1 MKTND
6 IINSFGLLISD
17 AQCYRAI
24 GMKLI
29 ETSKSDRPALLGDAN
44 GAFAFMSIFFNQ
56 DISTL
61 VFEGLKLLLEQGKTE
76 NELLADRMPGYYER
90 LKSVRNSIH
99 LYNKSGSYRPKA
111 TEIVKSQLEL
121 FDMLSKDALFEL
133 RNDISLIYEIS
144 KENKKLLGTNYNVSH
159 ILESKF
165 SWTGED
171 IRQYSQDTATL
182 LNMFSSLD
190 WFALPEPD
198 ETVLTSKHIQIELF
212 DFKSA
217 DLFKLI
223 HLDSAT
229 TFRLLLMLSAISY
242 VECLF
247 EMYIDIDK
255 TLKSDIWLCFLNKLV
270 AVKYDEVFDSLDNLL
285 VHINDKDKKVL
296 VSIFQSDRINIK
308 KLKRREVAKN
318 LRNMIHY
325 ASNDFAIS
333 SVENDKVE
341 INVCQ
346 IYARK
351 SGLTTW
357 DAMGDNLLGMIEDLS
372 LAGDVLR
379 EVINSGSIK

>member
-1 MKTND
+1 
-6 IINSFGLLISD
+6 
-17 AQCYRAI
+17 
-24 GMKLI
+24 
-29 ETSKSDRPALLGDAN
+29 
-44 GAFAFMSIFFNQ
+44 
-56 DISTL
+56 
-61 VFEGLKLLLEQGKTE
+61 
-76 NELLADRMPGYYER
+76 MPGYYER

-133 RNDISLIYEIS
+133 RYDISLIYEIS

-212 DFKSA
+212 DLKSA